1 MFSKKVKLCCRFC
14 FTDLWLEHT
23 FIKCA
28 TTACIE
34 LGVSLCLQCFAA
46 GTADNVHKNTD
57 PYQVLCN
64 AIDIGD
70 HLWAAHEEITLLDTY
85 MDTMSWDKVARKLG
99 RSPKECECHY
109 FDNYVLYPK
118 IKGLECVNK
127 NAFRFD
133 RFDNMNKNMTNAIG
147 DTLDLEESH
156 HQYELAIRL
165 AGYQPARGSF
175 EEEYDNQAECILQ
188 LLDEPTWID
197 QESKTILES
206 NVFYKRLNT
215 TIFDIFNERLHERYR
230 RREIV
235 KDYGLIAF
243 NKHQLWIKS
252 MEMIL
257 GPEMMRR
264 LIRYLHLIKPL
275 AFDLLITN
283 LKQEHELL
291 AKIHKLIVYRKNGLT
306 KIAQINIY
314 KELSAKREEY
324 LKIRPLGSSTSR
336 IIENSKPRMN
346 VCNLPGFQKLDDDE
360 RELCALIKM
369 LPESYLK
376 FKELLINECEK
387 SKGIIL
393 KTARSLVKIDVNK
406 TRKIYNLL
414 MGKNI
419 IWQHS
424 QD

>member
-1 MFSKKVKLCCRFC
+1 MFTKKRELCCRFC

-28 TTACIE
+28 TPVCAE
-34 LGVSLCLQCFAA
+34 LKICLCLQCFAA
-46 GTADNVHKNTD
+46 GTGDHVHKNTD

-64 AIDIGD
+64 AIDVGD
-70 HLWAAHEEITLLDTY
+70 HLWAAHEEITLLDTF
-85 MDTMSWDKVARKLG
+85 MDTMSWEKVARKLG
-99 RSPKECECHY
+99 RSPKECERHY
-109 FDNYVLYPK
+109 FENYVFYPK
-118 IKGLECVNK
+118 IKGLEDVNK

-133 RFDNMNKNMTNAIG
+133 RFDKVNKNEAKLNS
-147 DTLDLEESH
+147 DTSDSEESY

-188 LLDEPTWID
+188 LLNEPIWID
-197 QESKTILES
+197 QTSKTILES
-206 NVFYKRLNT
+206 NVLFQRLNT
-215 TIFDIFNERLHERYR
+215 TILDIFNERLQERHR
-230 RREIV
+230 RKQII

-252 MEMIL
+252 MEIIL
-257 GPEMMRR
+257 GPEMMQR
-264 LIRYLHLIKPL
+264 LIRYLHLIKPI
-275 AFDLLITN
+275 AFDFLVTN

-291 AKIHKLIVYRKNGLT
+291 AKIHKLIDYRKNGLT
-306 KIAQINIY
+306 KMAQINIF
-314 KELSAKREEY
+314 KELSTKREEY

-346 VCNLPGFQKLDDDE
+346 VCNLPGFQKLDNDE
-360 RELCALIKM
+360 RELCAQIKM

-414 MGKNI
+414 MSKSI
-419 IWQHS
+419 IWQRS

>member
-1 MFSKKVKLCCRFC
+1 
-14 FTDLWLEHT
+14 
-23 FIKCA
+23 
-28 TTACIE
+28 
-34 LGVSLCLQCFAA
+34 
-46 GTADNVHKNTD
+46 
-57 PYQVLCN
+57 
-64 AIDIGD
+64 
-70 HLWAAHEEITLLDTY
+70 
-85 MDTMSWDKVARKLG
+85 
-99 RSPKECECHY
+99 
-109 FDNYVLYPK
+109 
-118 IKGLECVNK
+118 
-127 NAFRFD
+127 
-133 RFDNMNKNMTNAIG
+133 
-147 DTLDLEESH
+147 
-156 HQYELAIRL
+156 
-165 AGYQPARGSF
+165 
-175 EEEYDNQAECILQ
+175 
-188 LLDEPTWID
+188 
-197 QESKTILES
+197 
-206 NVFYKRLNT
+206 
-215 TIFDIFNERLHERYR
+215 
-230 RREIV
+230 
-235 KDYGLIAF
+235 
-243 NKHQLWIKS
+243 
-252 MEMIL
+252 MIL

-414 MGKNI
+414 MSKNI

>member
-1 MFSKKVKLCCRFC
+1 
-14 FTDLWLEHT
+14 
-23 FIKCA
+23 
-28 TTACIE
+28 
-34 LGVSLCLQCFAA
+34 
-46 GTADNVHKNTD
+46 
-57 PYQVLCN
+57 
-64 AIDIGD
+64 
-70 HLWAAHEEITLLDTY
+70 
-85 MDTMSWDKVARKLG
+85 
-99 RSPKECECHY
+99 
-109 FDNYVLYPK
+109 
-118 IKGLECVNK
+118 
-127 NAFRFD
+127 
-133 RFDNMNKNMTNAIG
+133 
-147 DTLDLEESH
+147 
-156 HQYELAIRL
+156 
-165 AGYQPARGSF
+165 
-175 EEEYDNQAECILQ
+175 
-188 LLDEPTWID
+188 
-197 QESKTILES
+197 
-206 NVFYKRLNT
+206 
-215 TIFDIFNERLHERYR
+215 
-230 RREIV
+230 
-235 KDYGLIAF
+235 
-243 NKHQLWIKS
+243 
-252 MEMIL
+252 MIL
-257 GPEMMRR
+257 GPEMMQR

-306 KIAQINIY
+306 KMAQINIY

-360 RELCALIKM
+360 RELCAQIKM

-414 MGKNI
+414 MSKNI
-419 IWQHS
+419 IWQHC

>member
-1 MFSKKVKLCCRFC
+1 
-14 FTDLWLEHT
+14 
-23 FIKCA
+23 
-28 TTACIE
+28 
-34 LGVSLCLQCFAA
+34 
-46 GTADNVHKNTD
+46 
-57 PYQVLCN
+57 
-64 AIDIGD
+64 
-70 HLWAAHEEITLLDTY
+70 
-85 MDTMSWDKVARKLG
+85 
-99 RSPKECECHY
+99 
-109 FDNYVLYPK
+109 
-118 IKGLECVNK
+118 
-127 NAFRFD
+127 
-133 RFDNMNKNMTNAIG
+133 
-147 DTLDLEESH
+147 
-156 HQYELAIRL
+156 
-165 AGYQPARGSF
+165 
-175 EEEYDNQAECILQ
+175 
-188 LLDEPTWID
+188 
-197 QESKTILES
+197 
-206 NVFYKRLNT
+206 
-215 TIFDIFNERLHERYR
+215 
-230 RREIV
+230 
-235 KDYGLIAF
+235 
-243 NKHQLWIKS
+243 
-252 MEMIL
+252 
-257 GPEMMRR
+257 MMRR

-291 AKIHKLIVYRKNGLT
+291 AKIHKLIVFRKNGLT
-306 KIAQINIY
+306 KMAQINIY

-414 MGKNI
+414 MGKKI